1 MLMKQFRFILLFI
14 CCQSLLSCSKRIL
27 EAVEVHK
34 LHDEYFI
41 LRKNGFYSHKISLM
55 GMFRLPDT
63 ERGRYLLSRDSIYF
77 VKKIRKNLF
86 SYDGYAWIDTLQ
98 KKLILYPGDSVRAKE
113 YTLILI
119 PVLKTNN

>member
-1 MLMKQFRFILLFI
+1 MKQFRFILLFI
-14 CCQSLLSCSKRIL
+14 CCLSLLSCSKRIL

-41 LRKNGFYSHKISLM
+41 LRKNGFYSHKVNLM
-55 GMFRLPDT
+55 GMLRLPDT

-86 SYDGYAWIDTLQ
+86 SYYGYAWIDTLQ

-119 PVLKTNN
+119 PVLKSNN